1 MFTYFLYHQLYNR
14 STYAHMIN
22 HLTDAKE
29 KNFKNVEE
37 KYFKTLSG
45 CLQKCGNHIVIAT
58 NKYQVNSIYK
68 YYVHLFSRWVRVR
81 FK

>member
-29 KNFKNVEE
+29 KKFKIVEE
-37 KYFKTLSG
+37 KYFKTVKTKIGTSFCQNVYRNVAITSL
-45 CLQKCGNHIVIAT
+45 
-58 NKYQVNSIYK
+58 
-68 YYVHLFSRWVRVR
+68 
-81 FK
+81 